1 MPKIQLKKPIDINQV
16 YLFAKAK
23 HEGQKRDNG
32 SDYITHPVNV
42 AKIIKEVKGDS
53 KNIDILVAA
62 ALLHDTLE
70 DTYTSYRELE
80 ENFGKEIASIVMEL
94 TTAPFVPKMIG
105 KAKYLAT
112 KMENMTNYALL
123 IKFADRY
130 NNLCDLN
137 GTTQEK
143 RQRTISDTE
152 YILNYLSSRRT
163 YTTSQQKLV
172 DLIQKQIK
180 KLKNEDN
187 EKNAITK

>member
-1 MPKIQLKKPIDINQV
+1 MPKIQLKKPIDVNQV

-32 SDYITHPVNV
+32 ADYISHPVSV

-172 DLIQKQIK
+172 DLIQKQINE
-180 KLKNEDN
+180 LKNEDN

>member
-1 MPKIQLKKPIDINQV
+1 MSEIKLTKPIDLYRV

-32 SDYITHPVNV
+32 ADYITHPVNV
-42 AKIIKEVKGDS
+42 AKIIKQVKGDS
-53 KNIDILVAA
+53 KNLKILISA

-94 TTAPFVPKMIG
+94 TTAPYVPKMIG

-137 GTTQEK
+137 GTTPEK
-143 RQRTISDTE
+143 RQRTINDTE
-152 YILNYLSSRRT
+152 YILNYLSTRRT
-163 YTTSQQKLV
+163 YTKSQQKLV

-180 KLKNEDN
+180 KLKKEDN
-187 EKNAITK
+187 EKNAIAK

>member
-53 KNIDILVAA
+53 KNIDVLVAA

>member
-16 YLFAKAK
+16 YLFAKSK

-32 SDYITHPVNV
+32 ADYITHPVNV

-53 KNIDILVAA
+53 KNIDVLVAA

-94 TTAPFVPKMIG
+94 TTAPVVPKMIG

>member
-1 MPKIQLKKPIDINQV
+1 M
-16 YLFAKAK
+16 
-23 HEGQKRDNG
+23 
-32 SDYITHPVNV
+32 
-42 AKIIKEVKGDS
+42 
-53 KNIDILVAA
+53 
-62 ALLHDTLE
+62 HDTLE

-94 TTAPFVPKMIG
+94 TTAPYVPKMIG

-112 KMENMTNYALL
+112 KMEHMTNYALL

-152 YILNYLSSRRT
+152 YILNYLSTKRT
-163 YTTSQQKLV
+163 YTKSQQKLV

-180 KLKNEDN
+180 ELKKEDN